1 MVMWKADYCLN
12 GNFAVQATLL
22 ACQERD
28 EKSGLEGER
37 MKRVVSISLGSSKR
51 NHAVEIEMAGQ
62 SCRVER
68 IGTDGNVAAMIGMI
82 RELDGK
88 VDCFG
93 LGGMNLYVFAGNRRY
108 TLREARKVAAAA
120 RQSPI
125 VDGSGLKN
133 TLERQIIRWLK
144 ENTGLL
150 DNSPRVL
157 MMSGA
162 DRYGMAKA
170 LTAAGC
176 RLVYGDLIFTV
187 GLPFPLHSLETL
199 DRVARV
205 LAPVICRLPLSMI
218 YPTGKK
224 QEENKPK
231 AQGLFSQADI
241 VAGDFH
247 FIRRYMPEELPGK
260 TVITNTT
267 TAEDVA
273 MLKGRGVATLVTTTP
288 EFNGRSFGTNVMEA
302 LLVAVVGQGRELTD
316 DEYAIML
323 EQLNFVPRIASLN

>member
-1 MVMWKADYCLN
+1 
-12 GNFAVQATLL
+12 
-22 ACQERD
+22 
-28 EKSGLEGER
+28 

-51 NHAVEIEMAGQ
+51 NHTVETEIAGHF
-62 SCRVER
+62 CRLER
-68 IGTDGNVAAMIGMI
+68 IGTDGDIAAMIRMI

-93 LGGMNLYVFAGNRRY
+93 LGGMDLYVYAGNRRY
-108 TLREARKVAAAA
+108 VLREAKKVAAAA
-120 RQSPI
+120 VRTPL

-133 TLERQIIRWLK
+133 TLERQTIGWLK
-144 ENTGLL
+144 KHTRLL

-162 DRYGMAKA
+162 DRFGMAEA

-176 RLVYGDLIFTV
+176 RIVYGDLVFTV
-187 GLPFPLHSLETL
+187 GLPLPLRSLEAL

-231 AQGLFSQADI
+231 AQGLFAQAEI

-247 FIRRYMPEELPGK
+247 FIRRYMPLEMKGK

-273 MLKGRGVATLVTTTP
+273 LLKSRGIATLVTTTP
-288 EFNGRSFGTNVMEA
+288 DLNGRSFGTNVMEA
-302 LLVAVVGQGRELTD
+302 LMVAVAGQGRELSA
-316 DEYAIML
+316 DEYAAL
-323 EQLNFVPRIASLN
+323 LGQVNFIPRIASLN

>member
-1 MVMWKADYCLN
+1 
-12 GNFAVQATLL
+12 
-22 ACQERD
+22 
-28 EKSGLEGER
+28 

-51 NHAVEIEMAGQ
+51 NHAVEIEIGGYA
-62 SCRVER
+62 CRVER
-68 IGTDGNVAAMIGMI
+68 IGTDGDVAAMIRMI

-93 LGGMNLYVFAGNRRY
+93 LGGMDLYVFAGNRRY
-108 TLREARKVAAAA
+108 ALREAKKVAAAA
-120 RQSPI
+120 RKTPL

-133 TLERQIIRWLK
+133 TLERQTVSWLK
-144 ENTGLL
+144 EHTKLL
-150 DNSPRVL
+150 DNNPRVL

-162 DRYGMAKA
+162 DRFGLAEA

-176 RLVYGDLIFTV
+176 RIVYGDLVFTV
-187 GLPFPLHSLETL
+187 GLPLPLRSLEAL
-199 DRVARV
+199 GRVARV

-224 QEENKPK
+224 QEENTPK
-231 AQGLFSQADI
+231 AQGLFAQADI

-247 FIRRYMPEELPGK
+247 FIRRYMPEELTGK

-273 MLKGRGVATLVTTTP
+273 LLKSRGVATLVTTTP
-288 EFNGRSFGTNVMEA
+288 ELNGRSFGTNVMEA
-302 LLVAVVGQGRELTD
+302 LMVAVAGQGRELSE
-316 DEYAIML
+316 DEYAKML
-323 EQLNFVPRIASLN
+323 EQLNFIPRIASLN